1 MNDKKEVNR
10 LDDSSKVPEGT
21 DKIAVRKMMNK
32 WLSEARRNAKPQTC
46 IMCGESQTS
55 FCNSHSVPQMFLK
68 QIADNGKLLLASSLI
83 GFDFEIVDLEAG
95 VNSSGTFN
103 YICNKCDGTFFQDY
117 ENIDNIEKSPTDKML
132 AEIAVK
138 NILLQISKRAME
150 KQLITIQQRELNLF
164 FNPQDGIDIKNLD
177 MNEYLNELQFHK
189 KIADTNEIG
198 CYQILFW
205 DKLPYKVPI
214 AMQSAIAMTKDM
226 NGNQINNVYDYRD
239 TVRMQYLHL
248 AIFPLNT
255 SSIVLAFYHKRDKL
269 YRGLRHQFNSTSK
282 DKVLKFLNY
291 VVFEYTENYFIS
303 KKIQQEIKS
312 NAALQKLS
320 RENNG
325 YPEMGILNISNNFG
339 NGYTPVTHDDI
350 PNFLTQEWAV

>member
-1 MNDKKEVNR
+1 MNDFLKI
-10 LDDSSKVPEGT
+10 PEGI
-21 DKIAVRKMMNK
+21 DKIAVRKILNK
-32 WLSEARRNAKPQTC
+32 WLSEARRKAKPKTC
-46 IMCGESQTS
+46 IMCGKSQTS

-95 VNSSGTFN
+95 VNRSGTFN

-117 ENIDNIEKSPTDKML
+117 ENIDNIEKYPTDKML

-138 NILLQISKRAME
+138 NILLQISKRAVE
-150 KQLITIQQRELNLF
+150 KQLITIQQREHNLF
-164 FNPQDGIDIKNLD
+164 YNPQDGIDIKNLD
-177 MNEYLNELQFHK
+177 VNEYLNELQFHK
-189 KIADTNEIG
+189 KIADTNETG

-226 NGNQINNVYDYRD
+226 YGDQINNVYDYRD
-239 TVRMQYLHL
+239 TVRMQHLHL
-248 AIFPLNT
+248 AIFPLNK

-269 YRGLRHQFNSTSK
+269 YRNLRHQFNSTSK
-282 DKVLKFLNY
+282 VKVLKFLNY

-303 KKIQQEIKS
+303 KKIQQEIKI
-312 NAALQKLS
+312 NEALQKLS
-320 RENNG
+320 SESSG
-325 YPEMGILNISNNFG
+325 YPDLGILNISNQFG
-339 NGYTPVTHDDI
+339 YGYTPITPDDI
-350 PNFLTQEWAV
+350 PNFLDPEWAV